1 MAKYELKLPKMG
13 ESVAEATI
21 TAWLKEEGD
30 TIAADDAV
38 VEIATDKV
46 DSDVPSEVAGILIE
60 KRFAPDE
67 VAQVGEVLAVIE
79 TDSPLATA
87 EDIDTATTATTD
99 VPSSKPIST
108 APKTAPLAEQ
118 AVQQVAQE
126 VQQLQE
132 QLQPIASSTERFYS
146 PLVKN
151 MAAKENISQAELD
164 AIPGTGQNQRVTKN
178 DMLAYLET
186 RGQNKPV
193 APTKKSPSATETK
206 NSPQVTDKQ
215 PVSAESTPTHLTA
228 PKMVSGQDQII
239 EMSRMGKMIADHMI
253 HSKETS
259 AHVQSFVEADVTEL
273 WEWREK
279 IKNTFLDRTGEK
291 LTFTP
296 LFITAV
302 LKALRDFPILN
313 SSVDGD
319 RIIQKGAINIG
330 MATALSDGNL
340 IVPVI
345 KNADH
350 LNLFGLSKA
359 VNDLAQRARENK
371 LLPDEVQGGTYTVT
385 NVGNFGSI
393 MGTPIIN
400 QPQVGIIAVGVIR
413 KMPAVIE
420 TPDGDF
426 IGIRRKLILSHS
438 YDHRIINGAT
448 GGQFVKNVA
457 NYLENWDEPA
467 PV

>member
-30 TIAADDAV
+30 TIAVDDAV

-46 DSDVPSEVAGILIE
+46 DSDVPSEVAGVLIE
-60 KRFAPDE
+60 KRYAPDQ
-67 VAQVGEVLAVIE
+67 VAQVGEVLAIIE
-79 TDSPLATA
+79 TDSPLATPEESEQTPAVA
-87 EDIDTATTATTD
+87 EPDQNLAPKSTATVSEVDEFEAD
-99 VPSSKPIST
+99 RAAQQVAK
-108 APKTAPLAEQ
+108 E
-118 AVQQVAQE
+118 VQQV
-126 VQQLQE
+126 QE
-132 QLQPIASSTERFYS
+132 QLQPIVSSTERFYS

-151 MAAKENISQAELD
+151 MAAKENISQEELD
-164 AIPGTGQNQRVTKN
+164 RIPGTGQNQRVTKK
-178 DMLAYLET
+178 DMLAYLEN
-186 RGQNKPV
+186 RKP
-193 APTKKSPSATETK
+193 S
-206 NSPQVTDKQ
+206 Q
-215 PVSAESTPTHLTA
+215 PVSPAAAPIPESTPKPVVEKA
-228 PKMVSGQDQII
+228 EVPSNIQSSKPAVKIVSGQDQII
-239 EMSRMGKMIADHMI
+239 EMSRMGKLIADHMI
-253 HSKETS
+253 ESKTTS

-279 IKNTFLDRTGEK
+279 IKNTFLERTGEK

-302 LKALRDFPILN
+302 LKALRDFPLLN
-313 SSVDGD
+313 SSVDGE
-319 RIIQKGAINIG
+319 RIIQKGAINMG
-330 MATALSDGNL
+330 MATALADGNL

-350 LNLFGLSKA
+350 LNLFGLTKA
-359 VNDLAQRARENK
+359 VNDLARRARENK
-371 LLPDEVQGGTYTVT
+371 LLPDEIQDGTYTVT

-400 QPQVGIIAVGVIR
+400 QPQVGIMAIGVIR